1 MPMDYM
7 NRESPEI
14 KSLFSRLRI
23 LEQVLKEVT
32 EKFRPSIND
41 ERYLTSEEVCQ
52 YLHISLRTLQT
63 LRNTRQIPFTI
74 VGERTILYP
83 ESGIR
88 DTLMQNY
95 REVRKL

>member
-7 NRESPEI
+7 NRESPEV
-14 KSLFSRLRI
+14 KSLFSNLRT

-63 LRNTRQIPFTI
+63 LRDTRQIPFTI

-95 REVRKL
+95 REVRKY